1 MDLYHAT
8 GIAAPPSLM
17 NILFLTRSLNY
28 GGSERQLVALAI
40 GLWKQG
46 VAVTVATFYPGGPL
60 RSDLESTGV
69 SVESVEKRSRWDMLG
84 FFWRLLQLAHRVRP
98 SIIHGYLTTANI
110 LTILLK
116 PFCPS
121 TKIVWGLRA
130 SNMELERYGYVD
142 QVQSWVECKLSH
154 FADLIVVNSH
164 AGFDVAARKGFPQH
178 KMVVIPNGIDIDRF
192 HPDLVSRNE
201 RRQAWG
207 VADGEHLIGLVGRF
221 DPMKGHDTFIKAAAL
236 LSRRR
241 DNIRYICVGD
251 GPEAFRQKLM
261 DQSKELGLGQQMI
274 WAHAS
279 NDIGAVYNA
288 LDLVTSCSSFGEG
301 FSNVIGEAM
310 ACGRPCVVTDV
321 GDARRIVGDTS
332 YVVASGNP
340 AALALAWQEALDAGV
355 DEQAKQG
362 QRARERIIQYF
373 SLERLIEETALV
385 LEAAIEAREQRT
397 R

>member
-1 MDLYHAT
+1 
-8 GIAAPPSLM
+8 M

-28 GGSERQLVALAI
+28 GGSERQLVALAK

-60 RSDLESTGV
+60 RSDLELTGV
-69 SVESVEKRSRWDMLG
+69 PVESLEKRTRWGVLS
-84 FFWRLLQLAHRVRP
+84 FFFRLLRLVRRIHP
-98 SIIHGYLTTANI
+98 TTVHGYLATANI

-221 DPMKGHDTFIKAAAL
+221 DPMKGHDTFIKEAAL

-251 GPEAFRQKLM
+251 GPEAFKQKLM
-261 DQSKELGLGQQMI
+261 DQSKELGLGQQMM
-274 WAHAS
+274 WAPAS

-321 GDARRIVGDTS
+321 GDARRIVGDIS
-332 YVVASGNP
+332 HVVASGDP
-340 AALALAWQEALDAGV
+340 ADLALAWQEALDAGV

-362 QRARERIIQYF
+362 QRARERITQYF
-373 SLERLIEETALV
+373 SLEQLIEETARI
-385 LEAAIEAREQRT
+385 LEVTVEAKDQSAG
-397 R
+397 